1 MYLCLIYCFILLLSP
16 FSWALNLLN
25 LYIFIKSITLI
36 VIIKNKIELT
46 KMEVQGKIKLIGET
60 QSIGSNGF
68 RKRELV
74 VTTDEQYP
82 QHVLVEFVQDKTDL
96 LNNFQ
101 VGQQIKVGINL
112 RGREWINPQGEAKY
126 FNAIQ
131 GWRIENLQQA
141 QAPANAAPVAPA
153 QAFEPATDLTADE
166 PNDLPF

>member
-1 MYLCLIYCFILLLSP
+1 
-16 FSWALNLLN
+16 
-25 LYIFIKSITLI
+25 
-36 VIIKNKIELT
+36 
-46 KMEVQGKIKLIGET
+46 MEIQGKIKLIGET

-68 RKRELV
+68 KKRELV
-74 VTTDEQYP
+74 VTTEEQYP
-82 QHVLVEFVQDKTDL
+82 QHIMVEFVQDKTDL
-96 LNNFQ
+96 LDSYQ

-131 GWRIENLQQA
+131 GWRIDNLQQA
-141 QAPANAAPVAPA
+141 APANAAAVAPA